1 MEKKPVIEV
10 EGVNVSRSGARVI
23 EGANFTVLGGE
34 FVGVVGPN
42 GGGKTTL
49 IKATLGLLP
58 LESGT
63 VRLFGQ
69 PIEQFKTWKRI
80 AYVGQD
86 AVNFDQTFPLS
97 VRELVSLGRIQRE
110 NLGQR
115 LSADDWRRVDEI
127 LGFMGIRDIAERR
140 IGELSGGQKQRVFVA
155 KAMVREP
162 DILFLDEPVAGVDA
176 ETEERFY
183 MKLSNLNAQKGTT
196 IINVSHD
203 LSAVFCRMSRVICV
217 NREVNVADIGD
228 EMGFTKALK
237 KAYGEHF
244 HFVFHEHMC
253 EGLFEDDRPD

>member
-1 MEKKPVIEV
+1 MMEKPVIEV
-10 EGVNVSRSGARVI
+10 EGVSVSRSGARVI
-23 EGANFTVLGGE
+23 EDATFTVLGGE

-58 LESGT
+58 RDSGT

-69 PIEQFKTWKRI
+69 PVEQFNTWNRI

-110 NLGQR
+110 NLGHR
-115 LSADDWRRVDEI
+115 LTGDDWRRVDEI
-127 LGFMGIRDIAERR
+127 LGFMGIRDLAEKR
-140 IGELSGGQKQRVFVA
+140 IGQLSGGQKQRVFVA

-228 EMGFTKALK
+228 EMGFTTALK